1 MSPITAEFSPVFQ
14 KHVSFVIGRGG
25 KTIKFINH
33 KSGAHAEIRQP
44 DAEHEHPWF
53 YITGLPD
60 QVSEAQRLIW
70 EIRTEADSRENG
82 NVSSYAPMPSMAVV
96 APEEPSTKSY
106 EQEFPALE
114 RTLDSLSADEKS
126 YLFWHGTGMSR
137 HEVMAFDHFEKSSAE
152 TVFDESEEELR
163 IADSRGAEEI
173 TIDGTCHKLDDA
185 IWVPVPQYDTFGGVK
200 CVGGYFNSR
209 GVNLPYYY
217 HLSEGA
223 IDNPLARLEINHHN
237 YAITGHHDL
246 GIITPYNLQG
256 EYGYPLPV
264 YN

>member
-1 MSPITAEFSPVFQ
+1 MFPITAEFSPVFQ

-53 YITGLPD
+53 YITGLPE

-96 APEEPSTKSY
+96 APEEPSAKSY

-126 YLFWHGTGMSR
+126 YLFWLGTGMAR

-163 IADSRGAEEI
+163 IADSRDAEEI
-173 TIDGTCHKLDDA
+173 TINGSTHKLDDS
-185 IWVPVPQYDTFGGVK
+185 IWVPVPQYDHFGELQCIGA
-200 CVGGYFNSR
+200 YFNSN

-223 IDNPLARLEINHHN
+223 IDNPLARLEISHHN
-237 YAITGHHDL
+237 FPITDHHDQ
-246 GIITPYNLQG
+246 GIIHS
-256 EYGYPLPV
+256 
-264 YN
+264 